1 MLHLTYQKQSNL
13 IFRLIIGAFLSS
25 LFAVNAQELD
35 PVIIQSNAP
44 KNETTYKPIQSKPA
58 DLDARPIVS
67 SEDSLYT
74 DKVEPTPSVVNTER
88 SDETYKKEEY
98 LNELLRQTYYQ
109 RLTTN
114 KWSKYLHP
122 EGWKKN
128 VEKWRYWSQLKEYI
142 TSNQDVLVIRS
153 TSDDPKEVVQPPVEN
168 EIDLLDSIETTEVL
182 AIVDKKTEVASLSE
196 EKESDPIE
204 IIDTVDTASPA
215 LVNVTVAPWLK
226 DKPII
231 KEEGKESDI
240 EETVAESES
249 LLEVQPT
256 KVITTEE
263 KEEIAIAKVQTSS
276 SEINYKK
283 EEEVIKET
291 KIPEQVTLQPSPV
304 ENKTYQAPRT
314 TIITSDPED
323 FGRLKGLLPWPVSGG
338 RVTDAFGI
346 RKNAEARGLR
356 PENYGI
362 DMICP
367 SGSTVKA
374 THSGTVLMARRQS
387 PYDYIVT
394 IKHGDY
400 TSAYYYLITPYVKQG
415 DVVESG
421 QTIGQLRT
429 SVAEADFHFEI
440 WNNQERVNPQLW
452 LQRR

>member
-153 TSDDPKEVVQPPVEN
+153 TSDDPKEVVQPSVEN

-182 AIVDKKTEVASLSE
+182 AIVDNKTEVANLSE

-231 KEEGKESDI
+231 KEEAKESDI
-240 EETVAESES
+240 DQAVTESES

-256 KVITTEE
+256 EMIATEE
-263 KEEIAIAKVQTSS
+263 KEEIAIAEVQTSS
-276 SEINYKK
+276 SDINYKK

-415 DVVESG
+415 DVVQSG

>member
-1 MLHLTYQKQSNL
+1 M
-13 IFRLIIGAFLSS
+13 
-25 LFAVNAQELD
+25 
-35 PVIIQSNAP
+35 
-44 KNETTYKPIQSKPA
+44 
-58 DLDARPIVS
+58 
-67 SEDSLYT
+67 
-74 DKVEPTPSVVNTER
+74 
-88 SDETYKKEEY
+88 
-98 LNELLRQTYYQ
+98 
-109 RLTTN
+109 
-114 KWSKYLHP
+114 
-122 EGWKKN
+122 
-128 VEKWRYWSQLKEYI
+128 
-142 TSNQDVLVIRS
+142 
-153 TSDDPKEVVQPPVEN
+153 
-168 EIDLLDSIETTEVL
+168 
-182 AIVDKKTEVASLSE
+182 
-196 EKESDPIE
+196 
-204 IIDTVDTASPA
+204 
-215 LVNVTVAPWLK
+215 
-226 DKPII
+226 
-231 KEEGKESDI
+231 
-240 EETVAESES
+240 AESES

-415 DVVESG
+415 DVVQSG

>member
-1 MLHLTYQKQSNL
+1 MTYQKQSNL
-13 IFRLIIGAFLSS
+13 IFRLIIGVYLSS
-25 LFAVNAQELD
+25 LIAVNAQELD

-44 KNETTYKPIQSKPA
+44 KNETTYKPIQSKPTEP
-58 DLDARPIVS
+58 DARPTVS

-74 DKVEPTPSVVNTER
+74 EKVAPTSGVVNTER

-153 TSDDPKEVVQPPVEN
+153 TSDDPKEVVQPSVEN

-182 AIVDKKTEVASLSE
+182 AIVDNKTEVANLSE

-231 KEEGKESDI
+231 KEEAKESDI
-240 EETVAESES
+240 DQAVTESES

-256 KVITTEE
+256 EMIATEE
-263 KEEIAIAKVQTSS
+263 KEEIAIAEVQTSS
-276 SEINYKK
+276 SDINYKK

-415 DVVESG
+415 DVVQSG

>member
-1 MLHLTYQKQSNL
+1 MTYQKQSNL
-13 IFRLIIGAFLSS
+13 IFRLIIGVYLSS
-25 LFAVNAQELD
+25 LIAVNAQELD

-44 KNETTYKPIQSKPA
+44 KNETTYKPIQSKPTEP
-58 DLDARPIVS
+58 DARPTVS

-74 DKVEPTPSVVNTER
+74 EKVAPTSGVVNTER

-153 TSDDPKEVVQPPVEN
+153 TSDDPKEVVQPSVEN

-182 AIVDKKTEVASLSE
+182 AIVDNKTEVANLSE

-231 KEEGKESDI
+231 KEEVKESDI
-240 EETVAESES
+240 EQAVTESES

-256 KVITTEE
+256 EMIATEE
-263 KEEIAIAKVQTSS
+263 KEKIAIAEVQTSS
-276 SEINYKK
+276 SDINYKK

-415 DVVESG
+415 DVVQSG